1 MTAAGEEIK
10 RTHKLVKTRPGRPA
24 HLAPVP
30 SDEVAA
36 GGAVLA
42 GVGRALVQLLLAV
55 APRVAQGA
63 LAVVGAAGVDADA
76 RVLAQAVGGQAWGR
90 RRGDRR
96 HGGARGAAGP
106 ERPASQPHS
115 CPVHGPRGTGYVS
128 TTHGPQER
136 NGLRFV

>member
-1 MTAAGEEIK
+1 M
-10 RTHKLVKTRPGRPA
+10 KTRPGRPA

-76 RVLAQAVGGQAWGR
+76 RVLAQAVGGQAWGAPAGGQTSR
-90 RRGDRR
+90 RSAGR
-96 HGGARGAAGP
+96 GGARAAGEP
-106 ERPASQPHS
+106 TSFLPSSRPARHR
-115 CPVHGPRGTGYVS
+115 VRIDNTRAPRA
-128 TTHGPQER
+128 ER
-136 NGLRFV
+136 ASFRLR